1 MTATGPLEYDALRRT
16 LFLIGAGIEGLAE
29 SDQQVEDLWRTVQVG
44 LSLLQSGRV
53 DVAGQV
59 AVELERHGGGPA
71 RPLVTP
77 PAG

>member
-16 LFLIGAGIEGLAE
+16 LILIGAGIEGLAE
-29 SDQQVEDLWRTVQVG
+29 SDQQVEDLWRTVQRG

-59 AVELERHGGGPA
+59 ALELEHRVDDGA
-71 RPLVTP
+71 RPLATP